1 MSKKKSK
8 NVRVGPAVVGGM
20 DQSAS
25 GAPRIDWESV
35 EADFFARES
44 ELYQVSPVE
53 NFDDLD
59 KE

>member
-1 MSKKKSK
+1 MAKKKSK
-8 NVRVGPAVVGGM
+8 NARAGQTVVGGM

-25 GAPRIDWESV
+25 GAPRPDWESV

-44 ELYQVSPVE
+44 DLYQVSPVE